1 MLRRASGKALTS
13 RKLSEISRKYV
24 NQNIF
29 DSLKIGFSSSTQ
41 FREILC
47 CFKALKSGYFLNML
61 GCCSRRDYAFM
72 DTAVPITRLCNKRDF
87 KNAFQVDVQ
96 QFNAKRR
103 KIAHQKESDFT
114 RHYQSVQ
121 EIRKKKRARQKQ
133 RSQLNPFFYQFRFA
147 FSTNDGRNRYFQ
159 RSGKITINEPHHR
172 SHHSSTPKWF
182 NYPIAIWNSTTWR
195 SLNHDK

>member
-47 CFKALKSGYFLNML
+47 CYKALKSGYFLNML

-133 RSQLNPFFYQFRFA
+133 RS
-147 FSTNDGRNRYFQ
+147 
-159 RSGKITINEPHHR
+159 
-172 SHHSSTPKWF
+172 
-182 NYPIAIWNSTTWR
+182 
-195 SLNHDK
+195 